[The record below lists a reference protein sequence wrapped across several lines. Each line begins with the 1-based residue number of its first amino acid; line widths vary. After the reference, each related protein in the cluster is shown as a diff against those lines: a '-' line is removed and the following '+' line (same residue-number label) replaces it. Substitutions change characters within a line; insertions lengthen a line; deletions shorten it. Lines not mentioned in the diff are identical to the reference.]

1 MRNRPTVLLTTGL
14 APVRFAE
21 LVEIGKAGILRMNF
35 LTDDPWN
42 PMHYAGWF
50 QETLPQYDHVFSPRR
65 ANLQDLRD
73 HDCKRVHYLP
83 FAYSPDVHFP
93 DGNGSYTGDVPDV
106 LFAGG
111 GDPDRLPYVRALAS
125 AGLKIALYGGYWN
138 QHIDLKQYWR
148 GNADLATLRRATNAA
163 KIVLCLVRRANRDG
177 HAMRTFEAAAMQGC
191 MLTEDTPEHREMFG
205 ADGEAV
211 RYFRSIPEMV
221 DHARSLLDNDAER
234 TRLARTAHARI
245 TRGRNTYADRL
256 EAMLET
262 AGFNRT
268 PASIAL

>member
-93 DGNGSYTGDVPDV
+93 DGNGSHSGDVPDV

-111 GDPDRLPYVRALAS
+111 ADPDRLSYVRALAS

-138 QHIDLKQYWR
+138 QHIDLKQHWR

-221 DHARSLLDNDAER
+221 DHARSLLDNEAER
-234 TRLARTAHARI
+234 YRLARTAHARI

-268 PASIAL
+268 PALIAL